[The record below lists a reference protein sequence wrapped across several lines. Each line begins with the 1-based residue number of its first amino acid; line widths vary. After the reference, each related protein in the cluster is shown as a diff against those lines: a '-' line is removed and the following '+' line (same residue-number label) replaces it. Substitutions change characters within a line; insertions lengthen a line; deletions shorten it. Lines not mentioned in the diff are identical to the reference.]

1 MRDVF
6 ILLMVFATIPMIF
19 LRPHVGILAWCWIS
33 IMNPHR
39 LSWGFAYEFPVAM
52 VIGLATLMAWVF
64 SKEPKKFEITWVS
77 GLLLTFVIWMSFAN
91 LFAMVPNLAF
101 EKWTQSAKILLMTF
115 VTIALMGSRER
126 VHALVWVIVIS
137 LAFFGI
143 KGGVFTILKGGES
156 RVWGPPG
163 SFIADNNAL
172 AMALVMVLPLMRY
185 LQLHTESK
193 LFRVGL
199 YGAMAVTAFSVIG
212 SQSRGAFLG
221 AIAMLVFLMLKSRQ
235 RVLLGVLIVAL
246 LAVGAAFVPQAWI
259 NRMQTIETYEQDGSA
274 LSRLEVWGFALKVAR
289 DHPIVGGGFRV
300 SYDDNIYLK
309 YVPDARKGRGRNY
322 HSIYFEILGELGYV
336 GLSIYLVLLLAVW
349 RTGSRIISLTRN
361 KANLQ
366 WANDLARMIQVSLV
380 AFAVAGAFQNLAY
393 FDFYFFLIAIVYLTH
408 KVVVGELNQEKTAT
422 QSDTLRLQPVS
433 LTSSGPERAARS

>member
-1 MRDVF
+1 
-6 ILLMVFATIPMIF
+6 
-19 LRPHVGILAWCWIS
+19 
-33 IMNPHR
+33 MNPHR

-64 SKEPKKFEITWVS
+64 SKEPKKFEMTWVS
-77 GLLLTFVIWMSFAN
+77 GLLLAFVIWMSFAN

-349 RTGSRIISLTRN
+349 RTGSRIIALTRN

-380 AFAVAGAFQNLAY
+380 AFAVAGAFQNLAF

-408 KVVVGELNQEKTAT
+408 RIVVGELNQEKVAT
-422 QSDTLRLQPVS
+422 QSDALRLQPVP
-433 LTSSGPERAARS
+433 LTPTGPERAARP